1 MFVNTCKLHSN
12 YVRMCFK
19 YILYSRFAEFMET
32 SAHVST
38 ETVEEYE
45 KDIENYDS
53 NSDSSNLSDD
63 IKELEYTSDSE

>member
-1 MFVNTCKLHSN
+1 MLVNTYQLRSN
-12 YVRMCFK
+12 NVSMCFK

-45 KDIENYDS
+45 KDIENSDS
-53 NSDSSNLSDD
+53 NSDLSD
-63 IKELEYTSDSE
+63 IMELEYTSDSE

>member
-1 MFVNTCKLHSN
+1 
-12 YVRMCFK
+12 
-19 YILYSRFAEFMET
+19 MET